1 MDRNRIL
8 FKRFLLVIL
17 GFVMIAF
24 QSPVFVSAHNHA
36 TKTVRIGY
44 YENEIFQEGA
54 SEDSVKSGYAYE
66 YYMKLSEYTGWRYEY
81 VYGTYNDLYQMLVD
95 GDIDMLAGIAF
106 REDREALIGYPEIP
120 MGVEAYVL
128 VKHDFDTEIT
138 AEPSTLSGHTIGVL
152 NSNMS
157 ATLGNYLKEH
167 AIDATVI
174 TYENSAKLL
183 DAFDSDEIDILAAE
197 SDGTNIRKHAEV
209 LYAFGTADYYIC
221 VNKADTILL
230 DELNEAQSALYTD
243 EPYYLSV
250 LNAKYF
256 GASLSSQTLSNVE
269 RNWILAHDKI
279 VIGYLNNYLPYS
291 DTDAN
296 GRVTGVVKDIVP
308 KLFDSMNITELDIEY
323 KGFDNYDDMI
333 SAVDAEGVDVAFPVA
348 GGLYYSEESGI
359 YQSNSVLSSST
370 DLIYKNVVIYPDNA
384 SFAINNNNRM
394 QYYYVKTNYPNAHM
408 VFYDS
413 IDECLR
419 AVLKGEVDC
428 TTVNGMRAN
437 AILKNAEY
445 ADLSLRQLSSA
456 DARCFGVRIGDEG
469 LLRIINRGIHIMGS
483 DYPENQAY
491 KYVDG
496 LYIEEKTLSL
506 KDFIPWILL
515 VLLLIACVIIVY
527 TMTKL
532 KRCKAAVADLQNVNY
547 IKSNFINDVATN
559 IREPIVEITEEI
571 DSPTAERLLS
581 AVDDIIDLSNF
592 EYGKVTL
599 SEDKI
604 HIPALVRGL
613 ESEFQENPS
622 CKNLNLQFNVKEI
635 RNKDVIADKARLV
648 QALTKILNNAVE
660 YSKKGGHIR
669 VEVEEQKC
677 SNPRITNM
685 VFTIK
690 DDGIGMSP
698 EFQKIVFDAYTRE
711 NNGMDGKQGVGLGLT
726 ISKRIVD
733 LMGGKI
739 EINSTKGYG
748 CEVVVKVPV
757 KICYTR

>member
-1 MDRNRIL
+1 
-8 FKRFLLVIL
+8 
-17 GFVMIAF
+17 MIAF

-128 VKHDFDTEIT
+128 VKHDFDTDIT
-138 AEPSTLSGHTIGVL
+138 TEPSTLSGHTIGVL

-157 ATLGNYLKEH
+157 ATLGNYLKEY

-174 TYENSAKLL
+174 TYDNSAKLL

-230 DELNEAQSALYTD
+230 DELNEAQSVLYTD

-256 GASLSSQTLSNVE
+256 GASLSSRTLSNVE

-333 SAVDAEGVDVAFPVA
+333 SAVDAKVVDVAFPVA

-428 TTVNGMRAN
+428 TTLNGMRAN

-515 VLLLIACVIIVY
+515 VLLLVACVIIVY

-532 KRCKAAVADLQNVNY
+532 KRCKAAVADLQNANY
-547 IKSNFINDVATN
+547 IKSNFINDVASN

-613 ESEFQENPS
+613 ESEFQENPF

-635 RNKDVIADKARLV
+635 RNKDVFADKARLV